1 MTNYLH
7 VFTNFIE
14 IWSGNIDIYAK
25 KVYFIMTFMSKSDSV
40 QLINNN
46 LTITDTFY
54 GVPKHIIWAN
64 PCFLHQN
71 YNF

>member
-1 MTNYLH
+1 MTTLLH
-7 VFTNFIE
+7 VFTNVIE
-14 IWSGNIDIYAK
+14 IWFDNIDTYAK
-25 KVYFIMTFMSKSDSV
+25 KVYFIMTFMSISDSV

-46 LTITDTFY
+46 LSITHTFY